1 MLNDKPDMKVL
12 LLGKNGQVGWE
23 LQRSLATLGDVVA
36 LDRHVDNGLCGDL
49 ADLQGLRTTIQ
60 RVAPDIIVNAAA
72 YTAVDKAESDKD
84 LALQINTTAVQV
96 IAEEAKKLGCWFVH
110 FSTDYVFD
118 GTGTTAWQEDDAVSP
133 INYYGMTKL
142 MGEQAIIQSG
152 CNYLIFRTCWVYGAR
167 GSNFAKTML
176 RLATDRPELNVIA
189 DQIGAP
195 TGADLIADVTA
206 VTLRKALAE
215 PAVAGI
221 YHLAADGF
229 TSWHEYAS
237 LVVDYGKASGMPLQ
251 AQAVNPISTAQFP
264 TPARRP
270 LNSRLNTEKLRKTF
284 SIHLPDWR
292 SGVTRMLKE
301 VLEK

>member
-1 MLNDKPDMKVL
+1 MKVL

-23 LQRSLATLGDVVA
+23 LQRSLATLGEVTA
-36 LDRHVDNGLCGDL
+36 LDRSVDGELCGDL
-49 ADLQGLRTTIQ
+49 ADVSVLRATIQ

-84 LALQINTTAVQV
+84 LALLINATAVQA
-96 IAEEAKKLGCWFVH
+96 IAEEASKLGSWFVH
-110 FSTDYVFD
+110 YSTDYVFD
-118 GTGTTAWQEDDAVSP
+118 GSGTAAWQECDDVSP
-133 INYYGMTKL
+133 VNYYGLTKL
-142 MGEQAIIQSG
+142 KGEQAIAASG
-152 CNYLIFRTCWVYGAR
+152 CKHLIMRTSWVFGAR
-167 GSNFAKTML
+167 GNNFAKTML
-176 RLATDRPELNVIA
+176 RLAADRTELNVIA
-189 DQIGAP
+189 DQVGAP
-195 TGADLIADVTA
+195 TGADLIADVTVVA
-206 VTLRKALAE
+206 IRKALVDPE
-215 PAVAGI
+215 VAGI

-237 LVVDYGKASGMPLQ
+237 LVIEQGQASGVPMQ
-251 AQAVNPISTAQFP
+251 VQKVNPIPTTQFP

-270 LNSRLNTEKLRKTF
+270 LNSRLNTEKLRETF

>member
-1 MLNDKPDMKVL
+1 MKVL

-23 LQRSLATLGDVVA
+23 LQRSLATLGEVVA
-36 LDRHVDNGLCGDL
+36 LDRNVEGGLCGDL
-49 ADLQGLRTTIQ
+49 ADVPGLRATIQ

-84 LALQINTTAVQV
+84 LALLINATAVQA
-96 IAEEAKKLGCWFVH
+96 IAEEAAKLGSWFVH
-110 FSTDYVFD
+110 YSTDYVFG
-118 GTGTTAWQEDDAVSP
+118 GTGTTAWQENDIVSP
-133 INYYGMTKL
+133 VNYYGVTKL
-142 MGEQAIIQSG
+142 IGEQAIAASG
-152 CNYLIFRTCWVYGAR
+152 CKHLIMRTSWVYGAR
-167 GSNFAKTML
+167 GNNFAKTML
-176 RLATDRPELNVIA
+176 RLAADRNELNVIA

-206 VTLRKALAE
+206 VAIRQALVD
-215 PAVAGI
+215 PQVAGV
-221 YHLAADGF
+221 YHLAAAGF

-237 LVVDYGKASGMPLQ
+237 LVIEQGRSSGVAMQ
-251 AQAVNPISTAQFP
+251 VQAVQPIPTTQFP
-264 TPARRP
+264 TPACRP

-301 VLEK
+301 VLDK

>member
-1 MLNDKPDMKVL
+1 MKVL

-23 LQRSLATLGDVVA
+23 LQRSLATLGEVVA
-36 LDRHVDNGLCGDL
+36 LDRNVEDRLCGDL
-49 ADLQGLRTTIQ
+49 ADVPGLRATIQ

-72 YTAVDKAESDKD
+72 YTAVDKAESDKE
-84 LALQINTTAVQV
+84 LALLINATAVQA
-96 IAEEAKKLGCWFVH
+96 IAEEAAKLGSWFVH
-110 FSTDYVFD
+110 YSTDYVFG
-118 GTGTTAWQEDDAVSP
+118 GTGSTAWQENDVVSP
-133 INYYGMTKL
+133 VNYYGMTKL
-142 MGEQAIIQSG
+142 IGEQAIAASG
-152 CNYLIFRTCWVYGAR
+152 CKHLIMRTSWVYGAR
-167 GSNFAKTML
+167 GNNFAKTML
-176 RLATDRPELNVIA
+176 RLAADRNELNVIA

-206 VTLRKALAE
+206 VAIRQVLVD
-215 PAVAGI
+215 PQVAGV
-221 YHLAADGF
+221 YHLAAAGF

-237 LVVDYGKASGMPLQ
+237 LVIEQGKASGIAMQ
-251 AQAVNPISTAQFP
+251 VQSVQPISTTQFP

-301 VLEK
+301 VLDK

>member
-1 MLNDKPDMKVL
+1 
-12 LLGKNGQVGWE
+12 
-23 LQRSLATLGDVVA
+23 
-36 LDRHVDNGLCGDL
+36 
-49 ADLQGLRTTIQ
+49 
-60 RVAPDIIVNAAA
+60 
-72 YTAVDKAESDKD
+72 
-84 LALQINTTAVQV
+84 
-96 IAEEAKKLGCWFVH
+96 
-110 FSTDYVFD
+110 VFD
-118 GTGTTAWQEDDAVSP
+118 GSGAVAWHEDDVVSP
-133 INYYGMTKL
+133 VNHYGMTKL
-142 MGEQAIIQSG
+142 MGEQAIVASG
-152 CNYLIFRTCWVYGAR
+152 CSYLIFRTSWVYGAR

-176 RLATDRPELNVIA
+176 RLAADRSELNVIA

-206 VTLRKALAE
+206 VALRKALAE
-215 PAVAGI
+215 PGVAGI

-237 LVVDYGKASGMPLQ
+237 LVIDQGKVSGVAMQ
-251 AQAVNPISTAQFP
+251 VQAVNPIPTSQFP

-284 SIHLPDWR
+284 SIHLPHWR

>member
-1 MLNDKPDMKVL
+1 MKLL

-23 LQRSLATLGDVVA
+23 LQRSLSTLGDVVA
-36 LDRHVDNGLCGDL
+36 LDRNAEDGLCGDL
-49 ADLQGLRTTIQ
+49 ADVAQLRATIQ
-60 RVAPDIIVNAAA
+60 RVAPDIVVNAAA

-84 LALQINTTAVQV
+84 LALQVNATAVQV
-96 IAEEAKKLGCWFVH
+96 IAEEAAKLGSWFVH

-118 GTGTTAWQEDDAVSP
+118 GAGSEAWQEADAVSP
-133 INYYGMTKL
+133 VNYYGMTKL
-142 MGEQAIIQSG
+142 LGEQAIVAAG
-152 CNYLIFRTCWVYGAR
+152 CKYLIMRTSWVYGAR
-167 GSNFAKTML
+167 GNNFAKTML
-176 RLATDRPELNVIA
+176 RLAADRDELNIIA
-189 DQIGAP
+189 DQVGAP

-206 VTLRKALAE
+206 SMIRQALVDPE
-215 PAVAGI
+215 VAGV
-221 YHLAADGF
+221 YHLAASGF

-237 LVVDYGKASGMPLQ
+237 LVIAHGKASGLPLKVQ
-251 AQAVNPISTAQFP
+251 TLNPIQTTQFP

-270 LNSRLNTEKLRKTF
+270 LNSRLSTEKLRKTF

>member
-1 MLNDKPDMKVL
+1 MQSEKPDMKVL

-23 LQRSLATLGDVVA
+23 LQRSLATLGEVVA
-36 LDRHVDNGLCGDL
+36 LDRNVDNGLCGNL
-49 ADLQGLRTTIQ
+49 ADIDALRTTIQ
-60 RVAPDIIVNAAA
+60 RVAPDVIVNAAA

-84 LALQINTTAVQV
+84 LALLINATAVEM
-96 IAEEAKKLGCWFVH
+96 IAEEVNKLGSWFVH
-110 FSTDYVFD
+110 FSTDYVFE
-118 GTGTTAWQEDDAVSP
+118 GGGSAAWQEEDAVAP
-133 INYYGMTKL
+133 VNYYGTTKL
-142 MGEQAIIQSG
+142 MGEQAIAASG
-152 CNYLIFRTCWVYGAR
+152 CKYLIFRTSWVYGAR

-176 RLATDRPELNVIA
+176 RLAADRDELNVIA

-195 TGADLIADVTA
+195 TGADLIADISA
-206 VTLRKALAE
+206 QTLRVALSD
-215 PAVAGI
+215 PSVAGI

-229 TSWHEYAS
+229 TSWHEYAQM
-237 LVVDYGKASGMPLQ
+237 VIDYGRSSGMTLQ
-251 AQAVNPISTAQFP
+251 VQAVNPIPTSQFP

-270 LNSRLNTEKLRKTF
+270 LNSRLNTEKLRETF